1 MFQPYLLL
9 TSLTSTS
16 TLIVHSC
23 SGHTHLLAFPW
34 TSLAMLT
41 SEPLYVSFSPQEL
54 SFPCHHMACFLIS
67 TLSSFL
73 KCYLFS
79 KPSLSPFHSHP
90 SLLSVSSAP
99 IIILLCFIYFLSH
112 HLKAF
117 LSFFFFPCCAAFGI
131 LFPQP
136 GIEPG
141 PQQWK
146 HKVLTTK
153 LLKTPHFCLF
163 YSPDSHS
170 ATMFDT

>member
-9 TSLTSTS
+9 TSLTSTT

-90 SLLSVSSAP
+90 SLISVSSAP

-117 LSFFFFPCCAAFGI
+117 LSFFFFHAVQLLGSY
-131 LFPQP
+131 FPNQGANRVP
-136 GIEPG
+136 SSGS
-141 PQQWK
+141 
-146 HKVLTTK
+146 TK
-153 LLKTPHFCLF
+153 
-163 YSPDSHS
+163 S
-170 ATMFDT
+170 